1 MITEAEPDDLAHRCA
16 IEHLVFINEEGGKGT
31 LKDHEKKELLI
42 CRSKNRPSTYIR
54 WDHRNKCY
62 VCRLANPRVEGGCG
76 RIVVSM
82 SWRVVA
88 YAFDI
93 LPLGEFHYATYRIV
107 SNVVLRY
114 DMLCCAVLSC
124 PCVVLCVLICAAK

>member
-1 MITEAEPDDLAHRCA
+1 MLTQAKLEAEPDDLAHRCP
-16 IEHLVFINEEGGKGT
+16 IEHLEYINEEGRPGK
-31 LKDHEKKELLI
+31 LVPHQIEQVSI

-62 VCRLANPRVEGGCG
+62 LCQLAYSRVEGGFG
-76 RIVVSM
+76 KIVVSM

-93 LPLGEFHYATYRIV
+93 LPLREFHYATCRIV
-107 SNVVLRY
+107 QCGVVL
-114 DMLCCAVLSC
+114 
-124 PCVVLCVLICAAK
+124 

>member
-1 MITEAEPDDLAHRCA
+1 MLTQAKLEAEPDDLAHRCP
-16 IEHLVFINEEGGKGT
+16 IEHLEYINEEGRPGK
-31 LKDHEKKELLI
+31 LVPHQIEQVSI

-93 LPLGEFHYATYRIV
+93 LPLREFHYATCRIV
-107 SNVVLRY
+107 QCGVVL
-114 DMLCCAVLSC
+114 
-124 PCVVLCVLICAAK
+124 